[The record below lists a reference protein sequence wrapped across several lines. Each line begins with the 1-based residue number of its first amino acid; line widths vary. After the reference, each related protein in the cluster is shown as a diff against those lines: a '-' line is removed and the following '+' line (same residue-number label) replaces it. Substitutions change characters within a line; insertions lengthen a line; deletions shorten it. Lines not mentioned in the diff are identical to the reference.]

1 MQLNF
6 DIKLSYKGPCKRMQY
21 CWWTTPNI
29 VGCYILLSFAYHCML
44 SRVVAQSQK
53 LPTFLLFHDRW
64 SAAQQCSMLSQHCWG
79 HAHAF
84 HVVYKVLWV
93 VSFPQCTVGPTL
105 LGVAF
110 AHHCQHWCN
119 NSQNLRIINFSALH
133 VDAIYY
139 NGDNIFNFCP
149 QNLLVKTKTKP
160 AEPP

>member
-1 MQLNF
+1 MQT
-6 DIKLSYKGPCKRMQY
+6 DA
-21 CWWTTPNI
+21 
-29 VGCYILLSFAYHCML
+29 ILLANNSQHCWMLHIAFICIPLHVVLCCCTKAKTPYISFVPWSLKCSATML
-44 SRVVAQSQK
+44 DPFAQ
-53 LPTFLLFHDRW
+53 
-64 SAAQQCSMLSQHCWG
+64 LSQHCWG